1 MARATAQDL
10 LIGLERGR
18 YLNGTSL
25 LFILLIVCAASSGES
40 ARNYGFPQE
49 TRRAPLTAPRVPHST
64 TEPMHRTIAFNARLN
79 QSSTVAP
86 ASPLGH
92 RRGAR
97 SPQSRIR
104 DRAAAASGSGN
115 ATPQFLEGL
124 EYSTGVGPAAAAVGD
139 LNHDGWQDLVVANST
154 DNTVSVLLGRGDG
167 AFAIH
172 VDYATGK
179 GPSSVAMADLNGDG
193 KLDLVVTNATDNT
206 VSVLKGNGDGT
217 FQPHMDRPCE

>member
-1 MARATAQDL
+1 
-10 LIGLERGR
+10 
-18 YLNGTSL
+18 
-25 LFILLIVCAASSGES
+25 
-40 ARNYGFPQE
+40 
-49 TRRAPLTAPRVPHST
+49 
-64 TEPMHRTIAFNARLN
+64 
-79 QSSTVAP
+79 
-86 ASPLGH
+86 
-92 RRGAR
+92 
-97 SPQSRIR
+97 
-104 DRAAAASGSGN
+104 
-115 ATPQFLEGL
+115 
-124 EYSTGVGPAAAAVGD
+124 VGD

-217 FQPHMDRPCE
+217 FQPHMDRLCE